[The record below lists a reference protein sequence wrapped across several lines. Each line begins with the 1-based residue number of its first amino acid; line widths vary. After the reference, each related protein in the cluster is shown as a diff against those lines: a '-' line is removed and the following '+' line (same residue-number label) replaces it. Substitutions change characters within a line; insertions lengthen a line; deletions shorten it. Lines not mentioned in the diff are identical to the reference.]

1 MGSRALRSGPHGM
14 VFSHRGT
21 VRVLQRFRSRACER
35 TRLCK
40 EDGAGRVDGGDV
52 CKWRR
57 EGAWAWADTASRMDR
72 FSEILANA
80 LGAQDPGRPG
90 NPVLQKQAPRPG
102 KRPPLL
108 VPAAQQSPPART
120 SPPQGRLANQ
130 ELVNCASDWF
140 ASSSHRLMFQELE
153 TQLRVKRAST
163 QSRNHISKLRGKER
177 EKKCF
182 LSEEEETH
190 SSREAQTPA

>member
-1 MGSRALRSGPHGM
+1 MGWSFHIMGQCVSYSGSEAGRAKEHAYAKKTAQGKWTS
-14 VFSHRGT
+14 GT
-21 VRVLQRFRSRACER
+21 VCR
-35 TRLCK
+35 
-40 EDGAGRVDGGDV
+40 
-52 CKWRR
+52 WRG

-90 NPVLQKQAPRPG
+90 DPVLQKQAPRPG
-102 KRPPLL
+102 ERPPLL
-108 VPAAQQSPPART
+108 VPAARESPPART

-140 ASSSHRLMFQELE
+140 ASRSHRLMFQELE

-163 QSRNHISKLRGKER
+163 QSWNHISKLRGKER
-177 EKKCF
+177 ERK
-182 LSEEEETH
+182 SV
-190 SSREAQTPA
+190 S